1 MRLVGAVSQAGGQ
14 INEDAWEMVGGADDV
29 SAAWVLDGVT
39 GINARNYLPGETD
52 AAWFVGRAN
61 LHLQSLAAL
70 DSSLNEILFQLVER
84 LIEDWNAVSSQIEFP
99 ADYDPPASCL
109 TLIKRYGSLWHVLQ
123 LGDCS
128 LLVQKADGTIEIANE
143 QDHDSISN
151 ALAARAKE
159 LRMRGPIDIKQ
170 LLAEFRPQ
178 LLAQRNSRNT
188 AGGLGILKAQPATIQ
203 FANYWQFRNV
213 AKVLLCTDGFYRAV
227 DCYGLYSNDGLL
239 KASMKSVER
248 VLAEV
253 RMVESDDPD
262 CQRFVRLK
270 ASDDATAIVFSI

>member
-1 MRLVGAVSQAGGQ
+1 MRLVGAVTHAGGQ
-14 INEDAWEMVGGADDV
+14 INEDAWGMVGSADDV

-70 DSSLNEILFQLVER
+70 NISINDILSLLVER
-84 LIEDWNAVSSQIEFP
+84 LIEDWNAVSGQIEFP

-109 TLIKRYGSLWHVLQ
+109 TFIKRYGSLWHVVQ

-128 LLVQKADGTIEIANE
+128 LLVQNADGTIEIAMD

-151 ALAARAKE
+151 ALATRAKE
-159 LRMRGPIDIKQ
+159 LRMRGSVDIKQ
-170 LLAEFRPQ
+170 LLAEFKPQ
-178 LLAQRNSRNT
+178 LLAQRKSRNT
-188 AGGLGILKAQPATIQ
+188 AGGLSILKAHQAAVQ
-203 FANYWQFRNV
+203 FANYWQFMNL
-213 AKVLLCTDGFYRAV
+213 AKILLCTDGFYRAV

-239 KASMKSVER
+239 KASAKSVER

-253 RMVESDDPD
+253 RKVESGDPD